1 MDLSFER
8 EGSSLSLPA
17 KYSSLWT
24 YVGWIE
30 ARLPSWARSEFV
42 CVGIAEALSNAIIH
56 GALAVDGSLRDAG
69 EMLAWLESLDA
80 AEQRDSTATIFVSLS
95 VHADAVHL
103 CVDGGG
109 RGFDWRNAER
119 RVGRGLSLIHA
130 AFSHVRWND
139 SGTALFATICRS

>member
-30 ARLPSWARSEFV
+30 ARLPGWACSELV
-42 CVGIAEALSNAIIH
+42 RVGIAEALSNAIIH
-56 GALAVDGSLRDAG
+56 GALEVDGSLRDAG

-80 AEQRDSTATIFVSLS
+80 AEQRDTAATICVSLA
-95 VHADAVHL
+95 VRANAVHL

-119 RVGRGLSLIHA
+119 RVGRGLSIIHA
-130 AFSHVRWND
+130 AFDHVRWND
-139 SGTALFATICRS
+139 SGTALFVTVCKP

>member
-1 MDLSFER
+1 MDVSFER

-30 ARLPSWARSEFV
+30 ASLPIWARSALV
-42 CVGIAEALSNAIIH
+42 RVGIAEALSNAIIH
-56 GALAVDGSLRDAG
+56 GALEVDSSLRDAG
-69 EMLAWLESLDA
+69 EMLAWLEALDV
-80 AEQRDSTATIFVSLS
+80 AEQDGADVTVCVSMS
-95 VHADAVHL
+95 VQPTAVHL

-119 RVGRGLSLIHA
+119 RVGRGLSIIHA
-130 AFSHVRWND
+130 AFDHVRWND
-139 SGTALFATICRS
+139 SGTALFVTVHKR